1 MRRTRCPESIV
12 VEGENAQENG
22 TRKRNISEV
31 NTETECNEEKSSDVK
46 PNVEGTKT
54 EGKVDK
60 QTVRPRRQRGKH
72 RTSQFTLIGFARYVF
87 TKLTLFFQASKTA
100 R

>member
-1 MRRTRCPESIV
+1 M
-12 VEGENAQENG
+12 
-22 TRKRNISEV
+22 

-87 TKLTLFFQASKTA
+87 TKLTLFFQASNVMQISFTGLEDLAFMKA
-100 R
+100 KKVS